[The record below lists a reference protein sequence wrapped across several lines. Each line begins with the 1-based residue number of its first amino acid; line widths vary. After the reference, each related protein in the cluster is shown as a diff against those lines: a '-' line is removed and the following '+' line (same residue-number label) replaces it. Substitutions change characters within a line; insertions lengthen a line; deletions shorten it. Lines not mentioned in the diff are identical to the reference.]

1 MNKYC
6 DKCSYKGTQFC
17 SEMSKGL
24 QFPECLKNS
33 AFNKAQSSILRELL
47 NKEYNTD
54 TSVRHSD
61 KNDDI
66 VRATSNKEDVDLQN
80 KESVR

>member
-1 MNKYC
+1 M
-6 DKCSYKGTQFC
+6 DKLIEKLKEVYRNRNWEEDCKEMEKISAQFNEYIC
-17 SEMSKGL
+17 
-24 QFPECLKNS
+24 QP
-33 AFNKAQSSILRELL
+33 I
-47 NKEYNTD
+47 EYNTD
-54 TSVRHSD
+54 TSVRHSN

>member
-1 MNKYC
+1 MFIRINE
-6 DKCSYKGTQFC
+6 KGEPAIIC
-17 SEMSKGL
+17 SEKSWTLFEKL
-24 QFPECLKNS
+24 VLDY
-33 AFNKAQSSILRELL
+33 I
-47 NKEYNTD
+47 EYKTN
-54 TSVRHSD
+54 TSVRHSN